1 MSHFFRPERG
11 DALYASAARA
21 MARSSSSSGN
31 LATAGSTLRCFAKR
45 RTRTAALMFEDL
57 RLLLRNVFTLLFIA
71 LKPLRKRTRRL
82 SRHYQM
88 KPNHRGAP
96 GVRSERIQFS
106 DLPLSLHRCCT
117 FLITSSIS
125 SIRLWHAASNMR
137 TKSTT
142 LASVTDRTSS
152 SIVRTEL

>member
-11 DALYASAARA
+11 EALYASAARA

-45 RTRTAALMFEDL
+45 RTRTTALMFEDL
-57 RLLLRNVFTLLFIA
+57 RLLLRNVFTLFIA

-88 KPNHRGAP
+88 KPNYRGAP